1 MNNNQDN
8 EIVVLIQDVIAG
20 NAEKKEL
27 CNRIYKEV
35 YALAYPVYQ
44 DEEKSMTQAKK
55 ALIEVCNRI
64 EDINLSKNVHKQVAA
79 IVSAYFFVSAVS
91 EYENEL
97 KNDYVMRE
105 YNYSRIREDEEL
117 LGYMKKKAGV
127 FRSPKVFDEEGK
139 EFASLNPVQM
149 ALMEMY
155 AYEMQSVETIER
167 ITDVDSSYI
176 ASWIAGVKEAVIEG
190 YEAVAAAPEEEALSQ
205 TQDSEEAGEEAYEEP
220 EHEELQDDEEAIDY
234 NDTYEEKRAVSSVYK
249 RAGGHRE
256 NSVTMFIKKIFPAL
270 SLPARKAISWAVGCV
285 VVIVLVSV
293 LFVSA
298 IAGKNNKK
306 KVSKD
311 YDYQDMQYYTTKQ
324 SSTTKQDKTEESSD
338 NTAETEAATQD
349 KTTQKETESSKKV
362 VVPENNNA
370 DNRVTTAADDGD
382 NRDSGNSGSNDSGNS
397 DSGNSGSDDSGNSGN
412 DNSGSDDS
420 GNSGNDN
427 SGSNDSGNSG
437 NGNSGSNDSGNGGNG
452 NSGSDDSGNGGNG
465 NSGSNDSGN
474 GGNGNSGSND
484 SGNGGNGNSG
494 SNDSGNGGNNGNSGS
509 DDSGNGNNGKNDSGD
524 DSKTDDNESD
534 FGGGII
540 IR

>member
-8 EIVVLIQDVIAG
+8 ELVVLIQDVIAG

-64 EDINLSKNVHKQVAA
+64 EDINLSKNVHKQVAT

-91 EYENEL
+91 EYEDEL

-139 EFASLNPVQM
+139 DFTSLNPVQM

-155 AYEMQSVETIER
+155 AYEMQSVDTIER

-190 YEAVAAAPEEEALSQ
+190 YEAVAAAPEEALSQ
-205 TQDSEEAGEEAYEEP
+205 TQDSENVSDETYEEP
-220 EHEELQDDEEAIDY
+220 AYEELQDDEDEAIDY
-234 NDTYEEKRAVSSVYK
+234 NDVYEEKKAVSAVYK
-249 RAGGHRE
+249 RASGRGE
-256 NSVTMFIKKIFPAL
+256 NSVTMFIKKIFPEL
-270 SLPARKAISWAVGCV
+270 SLPVRNIISWAVGCV

-298 IAGKNNKK
+298 IAAKNNKK

-324 SSTTKQDKTEESSD
+324 ASTKEDKTEESSGD
-338 NTAETEAATQD
+338 NTVETEAETEAATQE
-349 KTTQKETESSKKV
+349 KTTTQKETESSQQATTQR
-362 VVPENNNA
+362 NNN
-370 DNRVTTAADDGD
+370 DNNNSRNTTAADDGD
-382 NRDSGNSGSNDSGNS
+382 DGNSGNSTSDDSDSTNS
-397 DSGNSGSDDSGNSGN
+397 DNGSSGSDDGTSSDNGSDSKDDNGNSSNGSDSKDDNGN
-412 DNSGSDDS
+412 SNNGSGSKDDNGNSSNGSDSKDDNGNSSNGGSDNKGDSSDDS
-420 GNSGNDN
+420 K
-427 SGSNDSGNSG
+427 
-437 NGNSGSNDSGNGGNG
+437 
-452 NSGSDDSGNGGNG
+452 SDDN
-465 NSGSNDSGN
+465 
-474 GGNGNSGSND
+474 
-484 SGNGGNGNSG
+484 
-494 SNDSGNGGNNGNSGS
+494 
-509 DDSGNGNNGKNDSGD
+509 
-524 DSKTDDNESD
+524 TPD

-540 IR
+540 VR

>member
-1 MNNNQDN
+1 
-8 EIVVLIQDVIAG
+8 
-20 NAEKKEL
+20 
-27 CNRIYKEV
+27 
-35 YALAYPVYQ
+35 
-44 DEEKSMTQAKK
+44 
-55 ALIEVCNRI
+55 
-64 EDINLSKNVHKQVAA
+64 
-79 IVSAYFFVSAVS
+79 
-91 EYENEL
+91 
-97 KNDYVMRE
+97 MRE

-397 DSGNSGSDDSGNSGN
+397 
-412 DNSGSDDS
+412 
-420 GNSGNDN
+420 
-427 SGSNDSGNSG
+427 G
-437 NGNSGSNDSGNGGNG
+437 NGNSGSNDSGNGG
-452 NSGSDDSGNGGNG
+452 
-465 NSGSNDSGN
+465 
-474 GGNGNSGSND
+474 
-484 SGNGGNGNSG
+484 
-494 SNDSGNGGNNGNSGS
+494 NGNSGS

>member
-64 EDINLSKNVHKQVAA
+64 EDINLSKNVHKQVAT

-338 NTAETEAATQD
+338 NTAETEAVTQD
-349 KTTQKETESSKKV
+349 KTTQKETESSKQV

-427 SGSNDSGNSG
+427 SGSDDSGNSGNGNSGSDDSGNSG

-494 SNDSGNGGNNGNSGS
+494 SNDSGNG
-509 DDSGNGNNGKNDSGD
+509 NNGKNDSGD

>member
-64 EDINLSKNVHKQVAA
+64 EDINLSKNVHKQVAT

-452 NSGSDDSGNGGNG
+452 NSGSN
-465 NSGSNDSGN
+465 
-474 GGNGNSGSND
+474 
-484 SGNGGNGNSG
+484 
-494 SNDSGNGGNNGNSGS
+494 
-509 DDSGNGNNGKNDSGD
+509 DSGNGNNGKNDSGD

>member
-64 EDINLSKNVHKQVAA
+64 EDINLSKNVHKQVAT

-190 YEAVAAAPEEEALSQ
+190 YEAVAAA
-205 TQDSEEAGEEAYEEP
+205 P

-427 SGSNDSGNSG
+427 SGSDDSGNSG
-437 NGNSGSNDSGNGGNG
+437 NGNSGSN
-452 NSGSDDSGNGGNG
+452 
-465 NSGSNDSGN
+465 
-474 GGNGNSGSND
+474 
-484 SGNGGNGNSG
+484 
-494 SNDSGNGGNNGNSGS
+494 
-509 DDSGNGNNGKNDSGD
+509 DSGNGNNGKNDSGD